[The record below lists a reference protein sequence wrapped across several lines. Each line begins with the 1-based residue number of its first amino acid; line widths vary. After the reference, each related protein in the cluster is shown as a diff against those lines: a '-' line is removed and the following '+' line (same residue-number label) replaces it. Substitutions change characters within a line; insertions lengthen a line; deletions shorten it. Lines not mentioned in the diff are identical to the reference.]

1 MFSSCRDSLL
11 VPSVSV
17 PGDANPRIIGEHPLE
32 ANPHLGS
39 PVGDDDLAGVKG

>member
-1 MFSSCRDSLL
+1 MFSSRRDSFL

-17 PGDANPRIIGEHPLE
+17 PRDANARVVGEHPLE

>member
-1 MFSSCRDSLL
+1 MLPRRRDSLL
-11 VPSVSV
+11 VPSISV
-17 PGDANPRIIGEHPLE
+17 PGDANAGVIGKHPLE